1 MRSVRHLVIF
11 LRAPQRGAVK
21 RRLARD
27 IGERA
32 ALGFYQNM
40 SRSLVTSLARA
51 QNHGGN
57 GGGNWQTVLA
67 VTPDHFA
74 SSARFWPKGIRRVGQ
89 GRGSLGA
96 RMGRVLDQLPPGPA
110 IIIGSDIPNITP
122 FLIRQAFDR
131 LDQHE
136 AVFGPALD
144 GGYWLVGLGRRR
156 RRFVGRLFS
165 SVRWSSAHALADTR
179 ANLGPGLEG
188 PPLPALEDVDDGAA
202 FERWVQDTRI

>member
-1 MRSVRHLVIF
+1 VGSVRSVRHLVIF

-32 ALGFYQNM
+32 ALGFYQDM
-40 SRSLVTSLARA
+40 SRSLVTSLGHAKKY
-51 QNHGGN
+51 
-57 GGGNWQTVLA
+57 GGNWQTVLA

-122 FLIRQAFDR
+122 PLIKQAFDR

-136 AVFGPALD
+136 AVFGPAMD

-165 SVRWSSAHALADTR
+165 SVRWSSPHALADTR
-179 ANLGPGLEG
+179 ANLGHGLEG
-188 PPLPALEDVDDGAA
+188 PPLAALEDVDDGAA
-202 FERWVQDTRI
+202 FERWVQGAHI